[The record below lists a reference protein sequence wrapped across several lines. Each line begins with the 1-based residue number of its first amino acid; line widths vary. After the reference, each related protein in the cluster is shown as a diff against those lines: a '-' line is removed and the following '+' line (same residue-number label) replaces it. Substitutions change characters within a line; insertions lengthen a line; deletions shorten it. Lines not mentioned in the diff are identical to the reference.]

1 MIQVLLVL
9 HLLGMAI
16 LLGGLLSHLILLA
29 RFQQSADSR
38 KKIGSERMSDA
49 VINLVQK
56 PGLYLSIVSGIGL
69 AWASNWIPFYFGSFH
84 FKLLFVFWI
93 GLATTLMSRSVKKMH
108 ALRTECG
115 GSDSERLKSL
125 KDNHQVIGYVTMV
138 TFVFVIILS
147 LWKAF

>member
-1 MIQVLLVL
+1 M
-9 HLLGMAI
+9 LLGA
-16 LLGGLLSHLILLA
+16 LLSHLILLA
-29 RFQQSADSR
+29 KFQRCSDSR
-38 KKIGSERMSDA
+38 AKIGSERMSDA

-69 AWASNWIPFYFGSFH
+69 AWASNWLPFSFGSFH

-93 GLATTLMSRSVKKMH
+93 ALATTLMSRSVKNMH

-115 GSDSERLKSL
+115 EEDTARLKSL

-147 LWKAF
+147 LWKPF